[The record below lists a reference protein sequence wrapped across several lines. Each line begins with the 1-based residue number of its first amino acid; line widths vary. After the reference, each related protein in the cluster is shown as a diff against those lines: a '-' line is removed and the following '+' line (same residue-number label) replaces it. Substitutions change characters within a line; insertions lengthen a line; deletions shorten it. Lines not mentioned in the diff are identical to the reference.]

1 MFRKYKKLFFY
12 KLKKK
17 INIDEDSNKKQ
28 SSLDYLFNY
37 YGTDKAN
44 YWDKHKGHGFSDFYA
59 KELDDKKNKNTVIS
73 PSNFSIF
80 SLTWFS
86 MFMQFSS
93 VLNFTIRTLLVGR

>member
-1 MFRKYKKLFFY
+1 MFRKYKRLFFY

-59 KELDDKKNKNTVIS
+59 KELDDKKNKMAEVAFDLLKNTV
-73 PSNFSIF
+73 
-80 SLTWFS
+80 
-86 MFMQFSS
+86 
-93 VLNFTIRTLLVGR
+93 VGIEDN